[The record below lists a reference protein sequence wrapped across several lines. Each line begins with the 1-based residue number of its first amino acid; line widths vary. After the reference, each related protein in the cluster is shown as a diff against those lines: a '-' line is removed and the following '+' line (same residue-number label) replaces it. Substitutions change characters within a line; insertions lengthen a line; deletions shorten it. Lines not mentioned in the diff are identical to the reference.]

1 MKVSCRVYEIERR
14 VKTEDKYLFPCYET
28 LHWYAAKAIAE
39 TVTGMFIKLLKLIN
53 YYFFSELCVKTVA
66 NNYECKAI

>member
-1 MKVSCRVYEIERR
+1 MFCRVYEIERR

-39 TVTGMFIKLLKLIN
+39 TVTGMFIKSLKLVSNYFSQSSVLKQLIN
-53 YYFFSELCVKTVA
+53 
-66 NNYECKAI
+66 NECKTI